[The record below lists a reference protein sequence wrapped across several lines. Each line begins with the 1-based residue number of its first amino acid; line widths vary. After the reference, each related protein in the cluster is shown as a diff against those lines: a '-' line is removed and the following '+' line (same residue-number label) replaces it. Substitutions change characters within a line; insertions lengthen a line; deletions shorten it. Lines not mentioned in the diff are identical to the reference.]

1 MDEWLN
7 MVYSTLMVKNV
18 SSLAEILTRTF
29 SNFIF
34 GSTWSGRSGW
44 LWCWA
49 SDCLVFVECRYYRV
63 FQTFLFGLTPLCSI
77 GWPCGGECVSSL
89 VLYNRYRT
97 WHKPPPH
104 GQQTSKSHICKDTI
118 DAKRSGIHLS
128 NPPLLVTW
136 YLGRFIDQ
144 LEPPP
149 SSLSYPTPTNE
160 LGPTINREADVNMG
174 QRYMVIKCEK

>member
-1 MDEWLN
+1 MNLACPSAHSGQLSKPPAIWKIKDFENIEHKNLYLLDEWLK

-63 FQTFLFGLTPLCSI
+63 FRNFIFGLTPLCSI

-89 VLYNRYRT
+89 ELYNRSRT

-104 GQQTSKSHICKDTI
+104 GQQTSK
-118 DAKRSGIHLS
+118 
-128 NPPLLVTW
+128 P
-136 YLGRFIDQ
+136 YLQRHHWRKKIGD
-144 LEPPP
+144 P
-149 SSLSYPTPTNE
+149 SL
-160 LGPTINREADVNMG
+160 
-174 QRYMVIKCEK
+174 